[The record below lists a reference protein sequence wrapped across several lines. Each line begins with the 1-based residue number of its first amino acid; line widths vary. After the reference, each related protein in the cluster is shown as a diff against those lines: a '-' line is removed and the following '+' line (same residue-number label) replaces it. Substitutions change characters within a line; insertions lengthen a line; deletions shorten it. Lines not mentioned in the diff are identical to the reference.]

1 MSYANGGGSN
11 GYSTPKGAPIPAHD
25 LSGQSQFSNGYTYGA
40 NPPPGWSQYVGPDHK
55 APPPVAT
62 QLVVPSELSDT
73 QVTLTCYNC
82 QQHVTTTTKTGPS
95 PWTWAWC
102 CCLCT
107 FVRPMQIV
115 NFTSGPDFQ
124 DTPGTS
130 PGFSESLC
138 KEIEMRQEMA
148 KNDLH
153 EKNPPR
159 SIISHKRL
167 FIPQG
172 VQTSKKKGVTFSPEV
187 VDLVKR
193 AQQENLA
200 KRRYFMAI
208 RQKTFTFEPKVA
220 NPKIHPPIKTS
231 EWDLASHMDCKRL
244 SIIIEV
250 DFHGV
255 TDDWTSHGAE
265 SITLKYL
272 RV

>member
-107 FVRPMQIV
+107 FVCWPCCLLP
-115 NFTSGPDFQ
+115 F
-124 DTPGTS
+124 
-130 PGFSESLC
+130 C
-138 KEIEMRQEMA
+138 Y
-148 KNDLH
+148 
-153 EKNPPR
+153 
-159 SIISHKRL
+159 
-167 FIPQG
+167 
-172 VQTSKKKGVTFSPEV
+172 SKLNITEHYCPNCNIKLGKYKAWKK
-187 VDLVKR
+187 
-193 AQQENLA
+193 
-200 KRRYFMAI
+200 
-208 RQKTFTFEPKVA
+208 
-220 NPKIHPPIKTS
+220 
-231 EWDLASHMDCKRL
+231 
-244 SIIIEV
+244 
-250 DFHGV
+250 
-255 TDDWTSHGAE
+255 
-265 SITLKYL
+265 
-272 RV
+272 